1 MKFTRSLQLIFL
13 IAVAAIGVSAQ
24 QNKPVAQNFSGA
36 TLDGQTV
43 ELEALRG
50 KVVVMTFW
58 STKCAICVS
67 EIPKLNNIVA
77 NFKDKEVVFL
87 GLTTDNPT
95 LVESFVRNRP
105 FNFNLMPGS
114 FGVLLKYADRDRDG
128 NLNMGFP
135 AYFVIN
141 QLGEIELKASGWD
154 KTGAV
159 TSQVNRLLITG
170 QAKVE

>member
-1 MKFTRSLQLIFL
+1 
-13 IAVAAIGVSAQ
+13 
-24 QNKPVAQNFSGA
+24 
-36 TLDGQTV
+36 
-43 ELEALRG
+43 
-50 KVVVMTFW
+50 MTFW

-67 EIPKLNNIVA
+67 EIPKLNQIVA
-77 NFKDKEVVFL
+77 NYKEKDVVFL
-87 GLTTDNPT
+87 GLTTDNPS

-114 FGVLLKYADRDRDG
+114 FGVLLKYADRDREG

-141 QLGEIELKASGWD
+141 QQGEIELKASGWD
-154 KTGAV
+154 KTAAV
-159 TSQVNRLLITG
+159 TSQVNRLLISG